1 MALQLQKIFLGNT
14 PSNQRKFATK
24 LFKHLER
31 DYPKLILPACGQ
43 FSLAKCAIEA
53 GYKTENIYTSDIS
66 LFSSLL
72 GYYYAG
78 KSIWEI
84 NFILKDKYFEK
95 VKQLKTET
103 EQVAYILL
111 LMKKSQLNEKI
122 IYERNIIE
130 DIEKNEKAHIGS
142 LCKSLEKLKNYYS
155 GIKYEIADL
164 REEIIKDYDKETI
177 VAVNPPAFKKGYEK
191 MFKFDEFVEYNPKIE
206 EFDFAKE
213 YRDLYNKSKEKESPF
228 LWYRYKE
235 TKGFNKKEIIYACE
249 YAIDRFDYWLFTKPE
264 LLEGFKEKGLIDF
277 KKGKSL
283 KKSKYNVFTDKDEI
297 TENTKISFVKVEEEH
312 ALYYRDLWC
321 HRLGNT
327 KAETYFLG
335 LLDGKVFATVG
346 FHHSELFRLKSD
358 RIFENYGFTIPSEK
372 YPNINRLLMLAI
384 CCEEMKGILRNT
396 ASRVNRVYQMNGL
409 KTTCLSKYRKVK
421 SNNGLLRIIK
431 SEKMKDGVYKLM
443 YDTPFHKIN
452 FNECISI
459 FLNESKSG
467 VKQDLFN
474 LDNNIQNKKI

>member
-24 LFKHLER
+24 LFKYLVE
-31 DYPKLILPACGQ
+31 DYPKLIIPACGQ
-43 FSLAKCAIEA
+43 FSLAKCAIEG
-53 GYKTENIYTSDIS
+53 GYKPENIYSSDIS

-103 EQVAYILL
+103 EQIAYIFL

-122 IYERNIIE
+122 IYERNIIDE
-130 DIEKNEKAHIGS
+130 IERNEGEHIKS
-142 LCKSLEKLKNYYS
+142 LSKSLEKLKNYYS
-155 GIKYEIADL
+155 GIKYEIEDL
-164 REEIIKDYDKETI
+164 RKVITDEYDEKTI

-191 MFKFDEFVEYNPKIE
+191 MFKFDEFVEYDPKIE

-213 YRDLYNKSKEKESPF
+213 YRDLYNKSKNKKYPF

-235 TKGFNKKEIIYACE
+235 TSGFNAEEIIYACE
-249 YAIDRFDYWLFTKPE
+249 YAVDRFDYWLFTKPD
-264 LLEGFKEKGLIDF
+264 LLKGFKELGLVDY

-283 KKSKYNVFTDKDEI
+283 KKSKYPLFTDKDEI
-297 TENTKISFVKVEEEH
+297 TENTKISFVKIEEEH

-327 KAETYFLG
+327 KAETYYLG

-358 RIFENYGFTIPSEK
+358 RIFENYGFTVPSEK
-372 YPNINRLLMLAI
+372 YPNMNRLLMLAI
-384 CCEEMKGILRNT
+384 CCEEMKNILRST
-396 ASRVNRVYQMNGL
+396 ASRVNRVYEMKGL

-421 SNNGLLRIIK
+421 SNSGILRVIK

-452 FNECISI
+452 FKDCIRI
-459 FLNESKSG
+459 FLEENKSG
-467 VKQDLFN
+467 VKQDLFK
-474 LDNNIQNKKI
+474 LDNNQKI